1 MRVQVLKSATLWKI
15 FNLKLPS
22 FSFLKQPCCWESS
35 SSSHGAEAKSA
46 SKDHPE
52 GTNAEFRQKGNSLKN
67 SDSKHASN
75 FCQYLLHF
83 QLELQ
88 AKGLERENHNFN
100 IVFTLQKHCRMKQRH
115 LLKTQAKQ
123 MSVTGSTK
131 WRCKLSQTASKFSW
145 K

>member
-1 MRVQVLKSATLWKI
+1 M
-15 FNLKLPS
+15 
-22 FSFLKQPCCWESS
+22 
-35 SSSHGAEAKSA
+35 
-46 SKDHPE
+46 
-52 GTNAEFRQKGNSLKN
+52 EFRQKGNLLEN

-88 AKGLERENHNFN
+88 GKVWREKNHNFN
-100 IVFTLQKHCRMKQRH
+100 IVFTLHKQCRMKQRH

-131 WRCKLSQTASKFSW
+131 WRCKLSQTASKFS
-145 K
+145 

>member
-1 MRVQVLKSATLWKI
+1 MRVQVLKSATLRKI

-22 FSFLKQPCCWESS
+22 FSFVKQPCCWESS

-52 GTNAEFRQKGNSLKN
+52 GTNADFRQKGNSLEN

-88 AKGLERENHNFN
+88 GKAWREK
-100 IVFTLQKHCRMKQRH
+100 ITILTLF
-115 LLKTQAKQ
+115 
-123 MSVTGSTK
+123 SPST
-131 WRCKLSQTASKFSW
+131 SNAG
-145 K
+145 